1 MKRLDEINLAGKRV
15 FLRADFNVPLD
26 KEGKVTDDT
35 RIRATIPTIQ
45 KIVKD
50 GGRLVVSSHLG
61 RPKGKPNPEF
71 SLQPVAKALS
81 DLIGMPVP
89 LAPDCIGEAVFQM
102 IQNLKNGEI
111 LMLENLRFHAEEE
124 KNDPDFAKEL
134 ARGMDVYVNDAFA
147 VSHRAHASV
156 HAIVRFIPECVAGYQ
171 LQQELDYYHKAL
183 EAPQR
188 PMGFIIGGAKVSTKI
203 GVLENLLPRCDLM
216 VIGGAM
222 ANTFLKALG
231 KSVGKSL
238 VEEEHIGTAQS
249 FLDKA
254 KARAVEVLLPEDAVV
269 AASPDAEAQTC
280 RTVPV
285 ENIAEAE
292 MIFDI
297 GEKTLASWR
306 DALAR
311 CKTIVWNGP
320 VGMFE
325 KPQFSKGTMELARFL
340 AELDALT
347 VAGGGDTVSALH
359 KAGVYEKL
367 SYVSTGG
374 GAFLE
379 MLEGKELPGVV
390 ALKDCGKDL
399 S

>member
-1 MKRLDEINLAGKRV
+1 MKRLDEINFKGKTV

-26 KEGKVTDDT
+26 KDGNVTDDT
-35 RIRATIPTIQ
+35 RIRATLPTIQ
-45 KIVKD
+45 KIIRD
-50 GGRLVVSSHLG
+50 GGRLVVTSHLG
-61 RPKGKPNPEF
+61 RPKGKPSPEF
-71 SLQPVAKALS
+71 SLKPVAKALS
-81 DLIGMPVP
+81 SLIGMPVP
-89 LAPDCIGEAVFQM
+89 LAPDCIGETVQQM
-102 IQNLKNGEI
+102 IQALKDGEV
-111 LMLENLRFHAEEE
+111 LMLENLRFHAGEE
-124 KNDPDFAKEL
+124 KNDPEFAREL

-156 HAIVRFIPECVAGYQ
+156 HAIVRLVPECAAGYQ

-183 EAPQR
+183 EAPER

-203 GVLENLLPRCDLM
+203 DVLENLLPRCNLM

-231 KSVGKSL
+231 KPVGKSL
-238 VEEEHIGTAQS
+238 VEEEHIGTAMS
-249 FLDKA
+249 FLEKA
-254 KARAVEVLLPEDAVV
+254 KARGVEVLLPEDAVI
-269 AASPDAEAQTC
+269 APSPDAEEQAT
-280 RTVPV
+280 RMVPV
-285 ENIAEAE
+285 ESIPEDG

-297 GEKTLASWR
+297 GDNTLARWR
-306 DALAR
+306 DALSR

-325 KPQFSKGTMELARFL
+325 KPQFSRGTMELAKFL
-340 AELDALT
+340 AQLNALT

-379 MLEGKELPGVV
+379 MLEGKELPGVA

-399 S
+399 